1 MRVVSLREFGM
12 LGLDEYE
19 FVFTLDNQTKD
30 YRERRWCVIGD
41 RRVFNKKD
49 IALNP
54 DCIRFYNGCGES
66 FVLDG
71 VESVEMRGY
80 NKSCNDFFFDVVCH
94 IGSLERQSFTFLA
107 KKCNEKI
114 A

>member
-1 MRVVSLREFGM
+1 MREVSLREFGA

-30 YRERRWCVIGD
+30 YRERRWCVVGD
-41 RRVFNKKD
+41 RRVFGKKD

-54 DCIRFYNGCGES
+54 DCIRFHNDCGES
-66 FVLDG
+66 FALDG
-71 VESVEMRGY
+71 VESVKMRGY
-80 NKSCNDFFFDVVCH
+80 KKSCKDFFFDVVCH

-107 KKCNEKI
+107 KKCEAKT